1 MKNRFGRMKLSR
13 QLALVSC
20 LFILIPIL
28 LLWYTLLRSQRDAA
42 IQTRAREAQSRF
54 VQMTAQAQR
63 AAELCNMS
71 TQVFLNTPALVE
83 HLERLKMDVPPPASE
98 LLEFYRTNVASLEKI
113 LLSNPDFY
121 QIRVY
126 SDMDSIAEMMPILYS
141 AQRMRRMPWAREELP
156 AGSSWYLDFDD
167 QLFDYYPVTP
177 HTMSL
182 ITPITTAAQE
192 RVGVLE
198 VAVRMDETLPDLFG
212 GTEDRWAVLL
222 DGEGRLLAG
231 PEGADAQ
238 ALAAIPFREGTERR
252 RLDGKPVLVTQA
264 RLREFDCVYLQ
275 VTDLSDIYRTGMQQ
289 AVCLLAVLL
298 AAFGLTIWVV
308 SVLTQ
313 RILRG
318 FYQAFDGIRAFAG
331 GDKDAVVEVT
341 GQGEIADF
349 AREAGRLLDQIRQLM
364 RDSLEREMEIRN
376 AENRALQ
383 NQINAHFIYNVLEA
397 IKMMAEIDGEYEI
410 ADAMTSLGKLLRY
423 SMKPESGGVRLERE
437 LEYIQDYVTLMNLRF
452 DYEIR
457 LELDIPPQLMGQMVP
472 KISLQPI
479 VENAVIHGAAVL
491 AADTVITLR
500 GAVDGKRFTVSVSDE
515 GCGMDEAA
523 LAYLRRQIAGEAPA
537 RSSSGSGIGLKNVQD
552 RILMSFGQEYGLD
565 VVSRPGQ
572 GTTVIA
578 AFPYYDETE
587 DKL

>member
-20 LFILIPIL
+20 LFILIPTL
-28 LLWYTLLRSQRDAA
+28 LLWYTLLRSQQDAA
-42 IQTRAREAQSRF
+42 IQTRTREAQSRC
-54 VQMTAQAQR
+54 VQMVAQAQR

-83 HLERLKMDVPPPASE
+83 HLELLKMDVPLPASD

-126 SDMDSIAEMMPILYS
+126 SNADSVAEMMPILYS
-141 AQRMRRMPWAREELP
+141 AQRMERMPWAREELP

-167 QLFDYYPVTP
+167 QLFDDYPVTS

-182 ITPITTAAQE
+182 ITPITTSAQE

-198 VAVRMDETLPDLFG
+198 VAVRMDETFPDLFD
-212 GTEDRWAVLL
+212 GTEGRWAVLL
-222 DGEGRLLAG
+222 DGEGGLLAG
-231 PEGADAQ
+231 PEGVDAR
-238 ALAAIPFREGTERR
+238 ALASLPFQEGTEQQ
-252 RLDGKPVLVTQA
+252 RLDGKPVLVTRA

-275 VTDLSDIYRTGMQQ
+275 VTDLSDIYRTGMRQ
-289 AVCLLAVLL
+289 AVYLLAVLL
-298 AAFGLTIWVV
+298 AAFGLTIWAV

-318 FYQAFDGIRAFAG
+318 FYQAFDGIRAFAN
-331 GDKDAVVEVT
+331 GDENAVVEAA

-397 IKMMAEIDGEYEI
+397 IKMMAEIDEEYEI

-423 SMKPESGGVRLERE
+423 SMKLEGGGVRLERE
-437 LEYIQDYVTLMNLRF
+437 LEYIQDYVSLMNLRF
-452 DYEIR
+452 DYGIR
-457 LELDIPPQLMGQMVP
+457 LELDVPPQLLGQMVP

-479 VENAVIHGAAVL
+479 VENAVVHGAAVL

-500 GAVDGKRFTVSVSDE
+500 GAVDGKRFTVSVADE
-515 GCGMDEAA
+515 GCGMDEAS
-523 LAYLRRQIAGEAPA
+523 LAHLRRQIAGEAPA
-537 RSSSGSGIGLKNVQD
+537 RSSSGNGIGLKNVQD
-552 RILMSFGQEYGLD
+552 RIQMAFGQAYGLD
-565 VVSRPGQ
+565 VASQPGQ

-578 AFPYYDETE
+578 AFPYHEETE
-587 DKL
+587 DKA